1 MNSFFHISTWLRRD
15 FPGAHYTSMWKENM
29 SILALKR
36 LPLTSVWQ
44 TLCAKRHSFNPL
56 PQSPIAVFTYLIFTG
71 VSRVDLIIKPEV
83 SNSHPVLC
91 ESPCLVGADDGG
103 RTECFYSF
111 QVLHQTVL
119 LRHPFGCQR
128 QAHLA
133 EVKKFSSWLVRFSY
147 RMMQWVPYFC

>member
-1 MNSFFHISTWLRRD
+1 M
-15 FPGAHYTSMWKENM
+15 
-29 SILALKR
+29 
-36 LPLTSVWQ
+36 
-44 TLCAKRHSFNPL
+44 KRHSFNPL
-56 PQSPIAVFTYLIFTG
+56 PQSPIAIFTYLIFTG

-119 LRHPFGCQR
+119 LGHPFGCQR

-133 EVKKFSSWLVRFSY
+133 EVQLMVSEVQLQNGAVRFHTSARLFVITCFFRKRTFFKMYLLLDCGGFCFSY
-147 RMMQWVPYFC
+147 FNSVIKV